1 VGGEGKECGSVSA
14 KKSFSSVRFSINGR
28 EFYAE
33 GDSAEV
39 QRKLD
44 EFMAGVFRPLRNAI
58 NRANSP
64 SWREVLGIRAAR
76 PTRAQIEKRF
86 RALALKHHPDKGGD
100 RAKFEAIVAARDAAK
115 LEVA

>member
-1 VGGEGKECGSVSA
+1 VGGEGQEGGSVSA

-28 EFYAE
+28 EFSAE

-86 RALALKHHPDKGGD
+86 RALALKYHPDKGGD